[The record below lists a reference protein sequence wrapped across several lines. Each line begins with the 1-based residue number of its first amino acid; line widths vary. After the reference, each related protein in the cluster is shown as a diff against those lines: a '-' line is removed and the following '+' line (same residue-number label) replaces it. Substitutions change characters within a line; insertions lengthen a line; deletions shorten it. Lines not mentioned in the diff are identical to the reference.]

1 MTRQNETLSD
11 SDWRTY
17 LASSYFF
24 PFSLLLV
31 STCRQEHTSH
41 LRWCASN
48 SRQTTPPHP
57 FFFLQTTFTE
67 CTCHSIGAQWCKAPY
82 IGIPV
87 MRQPPIY
94 SQPPFKRSSM
104 GRAVEKRDL
113 EERGEAK
120 IRGTVRDM
128 RGKPWV
134 GHHTMKRGLK
144 LKTTTTKN
152 SHKNGSFF
160 NLNTTKS
167 NHEPCWYQTHCVIL
181 WHRKNKTLKL

>member
-1 MTRQNETLSD
+1 
-11 SDWRTY
+11 
-17 LASSYFF
+17 
-24 PFSLLLV
+24 
-31 STCRQEHTSH
+31 
-41 LRWCASN
+41 
-48 SRQTTPPHP
+48 
-57 FFFLQTTFTE
+57 
-67 CTCHSIGAQWCKAPY
+67 
-82 IGIPV
+82 
-87 MRQPPIY
+87 
-94 SQPPFKRSSM
+94 M

-167 NHEPCWYQTHCVIL
+167 NHEPC
-181 WHRKNKTLKL
+181 